1 MDIEFIYLDTMEA
14 LRPKLTTHK
23 TFVEAARAV
32 EERFETGSIEQDGRL
47 PSSFCSFK

>member
-14 LRPKLTTHK
+14 LRPKLTIHK

-32 EERFETGSIEQDGRL
+32 DEKFEANGTELNG
-47 PSSFCSFK
+47 